1 MSIDVNIE
9 KRATEYRFDHLETSA
24 YVGAFCTRSDAARV
38 VRGHLQHAFV
48 VTA

>member
-24 YVGAFCTRSDAARV
+24 YVGAFCTQSDAALV
-38 VRGHLQHAFV
+38 VSRYFQRAFV
-48 VTA
+48 VTS